1 MAKLQVL
8 IAMTL
13 NGFVPARNDS
23 LLQWIQNSDDGFPYW
38 RGRSTR
44 MLYPGYPLVD
54 LICDKEQ
61 SAPSDIYLAE
71 IYDDSGAELLRGLS
85 LYRLIDE
92 MVIFLLP
99 VISSETVPVSNIS
112 PRTNGNW
119 SGQNIQKRDLPPYL
133 SQNIAIKDCT
143 LLHLQYPNQPRFF
156 AADFYFSVFSNLPYH
171 YVAIC
176 SVGPRFGLYQMK
188 PVAQHGV
195 NNGII
200 TLKQN
205 SL

>member
-61 SAPSDIYLAE
+61 L
-71 IYDDSGAELLRGLS
+71 
-85 LYRLIDE
+85 
-92 MVIFLLP
+92 V
-99 VISSETVPVSNIS
+99 
-112 PRTNGNW
+112 RT
-119 SGQNIQKRDLPPYL
+119 KTFR
-133 SQNIAIKDCT
+133 
-143 LLHLQYPNQPRFF
+143 
-156 AADFYFSVFSNLPYH
+156 
-171 YVAIC
+171 
-176 SVGPRFGLYQMK
+176 
-188 PVAQHGV
+188 
-195 NNGII
+195 NGICRLTYRK
-200 TLKQN
+200 TLQ
-205 SL
+205 

>member
-61 SAPSDIYLAE
+61 S
-71 IYDDSGAELLRGLS
+71 GQKH
-85 LYRLIDE
+85 
-92 MVIFLLP
+92 
-99 VISSETVPVSNIS
+99 SETESAALLIAKHCN
-112 PRTNGNW
+112 
-119 SGQNIQKRDLPPYL
+119 KRLHAL
-133 SQNIAIKDCT
+133 AFAIP
-143 LLHLQYPNQPRFF
+143 QSAPIFR
-156 AADFYFSVFSNLPYH
+156 
-171 YVAIC
+171 
-176 SVGPRFGLYQMK
+176 G
-188 PVAQHGV
+188 
-195 NNGII
+195 
-200 TLKQN
+200 
-205 SL
+205 

>member
-99 VISSETVPVSNIS
+99 VISSETVPVSKHIS
-112 PRTNGNW
+112 TDKWGT
-119 SGQNIQKRDLPPYL
+119 GQDKKHSETGSAALLIAKHCNKRLHAL
-133 SQNIAIKDCT
+133 AFAIP
-143 LLHLQYPNQPRFF
+143 QSAPIFR
-156 AADFYFSVFSNLPYH
+156 
-171 YVAIC
+171 
-176 SVGPRFGLYQMK
+176 G
-188 PVAQHGV
+188 
-195 NNGII
+195 
-200 TLKQN
+200 
-205 SL
+205 

>member
-119 SGQNIQKRDLPPYL
+119 SGQKHSETGSAALLIAKHCNKRLHALAFAILP
-133 SQNIAIKDCT
+133 
-143 LLHLQYPNQPRFF
+143 
-156 AADFYFSVFSNLPYH
+156 SVSFLW
-171 YVAIC
+171 
-176 SVGPRFGLYQMK
+176 G
-188 PVAQHGV
+188 
-195 NNGII
+195 
-200 TLKQN
+200 
-205 SL
+205 

>member
-1 MAKLQVL
+1 
-8 IAMTL
+8 MTL

-99 VISSETVPVSNIS
+99 VISSETVPVSKHIS
-112 PRTNGNW
+112 TDKWKLVRT
-119 SGQNIQKRDLPPYL
+119 KTFR
-133 SQNIAIKDCT
+133 
-143 LLHLQYPNQPRFF
+143 
-156 AADFYFSVFSNLPYH
+156 
-171 YVAIC
+171 
-176 SVGPRFGLYQMK
+176 
-188 PVAQHGV
+188 
-195 NNGII
+195 NGIDQEHPAYSEKDYEEYI
-200 TLKQN
+200 DFPQSMLEPKYSPYQTV
-205 SL
+205 

>member
-13 NGFVPARNDS
+13 NGFVPARNNS

-99 VISSETVPVSNIS
+99 VISSEPVPV
-112 PRTNGNW
+112 
-119 SGQNIQKRDLPPYL
+119 
-133 SQNIAIKDCT
+133 
-143 LLHLQYPNQPRFF
+143 
-156 AADFYFSVFSNLPYH
+156 
-171 YVAIC
+171 
-176 SVGPRFGLYQMK
+176 
-188 PVAQHGV
+188 
-195 NNGII
+195 
-200 TLKQN
+200 
-205 SL
+205 

>member
-99 VISSETVPVSNIS
+99 VISSETVQIGRAHV
-112 PRTNGNW
+112 
-119 SGQNIQKRDLPPYL
+119 
-133 SQNIAIKDCT
+133 
-143 LLHLQYPNQPRFF
+143 
-156 AADFYFSVFSNLPYH
+156 
-171 YVAIC
+171 
-176 SVGPRFGLYQMK
+176 
-188 PVAQHGV
+188 
-195 NNGII
+195 
-200 TLKQN
+200 
-205 SL
+205 